1 MAAETP
7 PATTAAEGDTH
18 LSAILPVEQA
28 GERLDRALAQVFPDY
43 SRTHLKQWIE
53 AGLVPSPQVVVMPLQ
68 GGPGDG
74 PVPFGRV
81 IRDGGETVQLQVKL
95 APQGG
100 WSAEDIP
107 LPIVFEDADLIVID
121 KPAGLVVHPGAGNS
135 QGTLAN
141 ALLHRYPELET
152 LPRAGIVHRLD
163 KDTSGLLVAARSLR
177 AHHSLVKQLQARTV
191 SREYEAIVY
200 GLMIAGGTVDAPLGR
215 HARDRTRQA
224 VVEDGRE
231 AVTHYRVLRRFRAHT
246 HIRLQLETGRT
257 HQIRV
262 HMAHV
267 GYPLVGDPTYGGRAR
282 GIAGAS
288 AELIAMLRA
297 FKRQALH
304 ASRLSLLHPAD
315 GREMRWQAPLP
326 ADMTELLKAL
336 VADCPGSP
344 LTR

>member
-7 PATTAAEGDTH
+7 PATTAADGETH
-18 LSAILPVEQA
+18 LNAILPVEQA
-28 GERLDRALAQVFPDY
+28 GKRLDRALAQVFPDY

-53 AGLVPSPQVVVMPLQ
+53 AGLVLV
-68 GGPGDG
+68 DG
-74 PVPFGRV
+74 NPARP
-81 IRDGGETVQLQVKL
+81 RDKVRGGETVQLQVTL
-95 APQGG
+95 APQGS
-100 WSAEDIP
+100 WSGEDIP

-191 SREYEAIVY
+191 SREYEAIVQ

-231 AVTHYRVLRRFRAHT
+231 AVTHYRVLRRFRVHT

>member
-7 PATTAAEGDTH
+7 PATTAADGETH

-53 AGLVPSPQVVVMPLQ
+53 AGLVLV
-68 GGPGDG
+68 DG
-74 PVPFGRV
+74 NPARP
-81 IRDGGETVQLQVKL
+81 RDKVRGGETVQLQVKL

-315 GREMRWQAPLP
+315 RGEMRWQAPLP

-336 VADCPGSP
+336 AADCPGSP